1 MPETVKNKYRY
12 DVKNVH
18 YIVGEQAATGA
29 ISFTGATWKPLYG
42 VKTMTADPQG
52 ERTNHRA
59 DGINY
64 ITTSDNTGYNVTLD
78 QFIADEEFQRDV
90 LSYVKDTTTGITY
103 EDANAEPKPFA
114 LAGEFTGNHEGIRWI
129 FYNCVAGRTKITG
142 DNKDKQ
148 KDPDTD
154 EFGITA
160 SPTPVTIGGSEVM
173 LVKGSVK
180 KSDDETTYN
189 QWFDHVIFPGDTVTS
204 SQTPAQTPAQG

>member
-1 MPETVKNKYRY
+1 MPDTVRNKYRY

-29 ISFTGATWKPLYG
+29 ISFTGSTWKPLYG

-52 ERTNHRA
+52 ESANHRA

-64 ITTSDNTGYNVTLD
+64 ITTSDNTGYNITLN
-78 QFIADEEFQRDV
+78 QILADEDFQRDV
-90 LSYVKDTTTGITY
+90 LSFVKDTNTGITY

-114 LAGEFTGNHEGIRWI
+114 LAGEFTGSHEGIRWI
-129 FYNCVAGRTKITG
+129 FYNCIAGRTKITG

-154 EFGITA
+154 EFPITA
-160 SPTPVTIGGSEVM
+160 SPTPFTIDGSEVM

-180 KSDDETTYN
+180 KSDKEATYN
-189 QWFDHVIFPGDTVTS
+189 QWFDHVIFPGDTVTT
-204 SQTPAQTPAQG
+204 SQTPAQNP

>member
-1 MPETVKNKYRY
+1 MPDTVKNKYRY

-52 ERTNHRA
+52 ERTTNRA
-59 DGINY
+59 DGYNY
-64 ITTSDNTGYNVTLD
+64 LVVSDNTGYNLTLN
-78 QFIADEEFQRDV
+78 QILADEDFMKDV
-90 LSYVKDTTTGITY
+90 LSFVKDTNTGITY
-103 EDANAEPKPFA
+103 EDANAEPRPFA
-114 LAGEFTGNHEGIRWI
+114 LAGEFTGDHEGIRWI

-148 KDPDTD
+148 KDPDAD
-154 EFGITA
+154 EFSITA
-160 SPTPVTIGGSEVM
+160 SPMPVTIGGEEVM

-180 KSDDETTYN
+180 NSDNATAYS
-189 QWFDHVIFPGDTVTS
+189 QWFDHVILPGDTLTS
-204 SQTPAQTPAQG
+204 SQTPAQNP